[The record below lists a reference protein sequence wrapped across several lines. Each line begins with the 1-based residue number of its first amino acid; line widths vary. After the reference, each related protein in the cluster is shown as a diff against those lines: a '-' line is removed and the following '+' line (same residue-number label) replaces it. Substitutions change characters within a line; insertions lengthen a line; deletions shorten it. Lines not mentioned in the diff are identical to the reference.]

1 MYSTFDRRRFLEVAA
16 MIASPAWAA
25 ANSGGVV
32 IGVQG
37 YSFRDRGLD
46 EAIAAA
52 RELEL
57 RCFEVFEGHL
67 EPRKMARQELRD
79 WRIKA
84 GDDQYR
90 AIRRK
95 FDEAGIELWSCGYN
109 FRGDFTDEE
118 IAHGFAM
125 ARALGVTRINA
136 SANISVV
143 ARVDRFARKAGIYV
157 GLHNHSNLKPDE
169 LATPEN
175 FAEAMRGCSEFI
187 AIHLDIGH
195 FTATGGDVVEYL
207 TKNHKKILTLHL
219 KDRKKNQGPN
229 MPFGEGDTPIREVLQ
244 LLKRERWNIPALI
257 EYEYKGGDTIDEVR
271 RARDYCRRALA

>member
-1 MYSTFDRRRFLEVAA
+1 MNRRNFL
-16 MIASPAWAA
+16 SLTAA
-25 ANSGGVV
+25 AGASFARAASAGGVV

-52 RELEL
+52 RQLDL

-67 EPRKMARQELRD
+67 EPRKLARQELRE
-79 WRIKA
+79 WRAKA
-84 GDDQYR
+84 GEEQYR

-95 FDEAGIELWSCGYN
+95 FDDAGIELWSCGYN
-109 FRGDFTDEE
+109 FREDFTDEE
-118 IAHGFAM
+118 IVHGFTM

-143 ARVDRFARKAGIYV
+143 ERVDRFAQKAGIYV
-157 GLHNHSNLKPDE
+157 GLHNHSNLKANE

-175 FAEAMRGCSEFI
+175 FAEAMRGRSKYI

-195 FTATGGDVVEYL
+195 FTATGGDVVEFL
-207 TKNHKKILTLHL
+207 TKNHSQILTLHL

-229 MPFGEGDTPIREVLQ
+229 VPFGDGDTPIREVLQ

-257 EYEYKGGDTIDEVR
+257 EYEYKGGDTIEEVR
-271 RARDYCRRALA
+271 RARDYCLRALA